1 MLNKLAI
8 HGGKPIRE
16 TMLSY
21 GKQTLDEQDKKAII
35 NVLDENTFLTTGPK
49 VVEFETKCKEYCGA
63 KYAIAVN
70 SCTAALHCAVA
81 SLNLKNTDEVIVSSV
96 SFVASANCILYCGAK
111 PIFCDIEEDTMNI
124 DPFKIEE
131 LINVNTKA
139 IIAVDFAGQICN
151 FQEILKISKKYN
163 LIVIEDAAHSWGVK
177 LDDVYVGNICDITTL
192 SFHPVKNMTT
202 CEGGMVLTNN
212 EVLYK
217 KMLSFR
223 QHGIIMDYK
232 KRDEEKYLVA
242 TMTELGYNYRIP
254 DILCGLGITQLSK
267 LDNFISK
274 RIELSNN
281 YKNEINKLNKKYNK
295 SLITFLHLKNTCAYH
310 IFVIKLNLEYLNC
323 SRDDVFHALKSENIG
338 VNLHYIPIY
347 KHPYYENKF
356 PNIYLPI
363 CEKLYSQILTL
374 PLYPTMDINDIND
387 VINALEKVLQYYI
400 RD

>member
-1 MLNKLAI
+1 MNNKLAL

-16 TMLSY
+16 TILQY
-21 GKQTLDEQDKKAII
+21 GKQTLDEEDKEAMLS
-35 NVLDENTFLTTGPK
+35 VLEENNFLTTGPK
-49 VVEFETKCKEYCGA
+49 VIEFETNCKEYCGA

-81 SLNLKNTDEVIVSSV
+81 SLNLKNTDEVIVSSI

-124 DPFKIEE
+124 DPFKIEN
-131 LINVNTKA
+131 LINKNTKA

-151 FQEILKISKKYN
+151 FKEILKISKKYN

-177 LDDVYVGNICDITTL
+177 LDDICVGNICDITTL

-232 KRDEEKYLVA
+232 KRDEEKHLVA
-242 TMTELGYNYRIP
+242 TMNDLGYNYRIP
-254 DILCGLGITQLSK
+254 DILCALGIKQLSK
-267 LDNFISK
+267 LDSFISK
-274 RIELSNN
+274 RLELSNI
-281 YKNEINKLNKKYNK
+281 YKNEIKKLNKKYNK
-295 SLITFLHLKNTCAYH
+295 SLLTYLHLKNECAYH
-310 IFVIKLNLEYLNC
+310 IFVIKLNLKYLKC
-323 SRDDVFHALKSENIG
+323 SRDAVYHALKAENIG

-363 CEKLYSQILTL
+363 CEKLYLEILTL
-374 PLYPTMDINDIND
+374 PLYPNMNITDISD
-387 VINALEKVLQYYI
+387 VINALEKVLNYYI
-400 RD
+400 QD